1 MGFRDSIENM
11 IWREN
16 IILQFWREDV
26 LAVRR
31 EKYDFLIWQ
40 KNEFVVVG
48 QNMIY
53 IIIICLSKTKI

>member
-16 IILQFWREDV
+16 VILQFWRKDV
-26 LAVRR
+26 FAVRR

-53 IIIICLSKTKI
+53 IIIICLSKTKT